1 LLKANFSQISPLKR
15 IDILLLVLALC
26 LAGKYLVVNHRK
38 SQADDFAPIY
48 VAAKLMADG
57 KSASIYEHHPYLF
70 HIVPPGE
77 FKEAAEKIGFK
88 GFLHPYVHL
97 PLVSLLLRPLLFIPY
112 HIMTKLLL
120 LMNFLSF
127 MLSLHLILKLIGREL
142 NLRWLSIAILAV
154 CYFYPL
160 RYGLWLGQTSPLIF
174 LGITAVYYLANVG
187 HLKTSGGILGGI
199 ISLKITPLLLL
210 PYFLIKKKWSLV
222 LSSLITVVVIGIG
235 SIVLAGGESNLAFF
249 QNLIRLSGLSLASW
263 NNQSLDGFLLRWSTY
278 ASHIYDWHLLEL
290 SFKMKLIKF
299 VILSSMLLLW
309 LIILLRPTNPNE
321 KNRDLIDFSFTLILL
336 SIFTPISWS
345 HYLLFLVFPYIV
357 LLSTLIQ
364 NKTIPYRKSM
374 IGGLILSY
382 PGVALPPPYLLALVD
397 FPLISEVSLPVLS
410 SLSFLGGIVLIIIIL
425 SYTIFTRKTS
435 RKLEHTSR

>member
-1 LLKANFSQISPLKR
+1 
-15 IDILLLVLALC
+15 
-26 LAGKYLVVNHRK
+26 
-38 SQADDFAPIY
+38 
-48 VAAKLMADG
+48 
-57 KSASIYEHHPYLF
+57 
-70 HIVPPGE
+70 
-77 FKEAAEKIGFK
+77 
-88 GFLHPYVHL
+88 
-97 PLVSLLLRPLLFIPY
+97 
-112 HIMTKLLL
+112 
-120 LMNFLSF
+120 
-127 MLSLHLILKLIGREL
+127 
-142 NLRWLSIAILAV
+142 
-154 CYFYPL
+154 
-160 RYGLWLGQTSPLIF
+160 
-174 LGITAVYYLANVG
+174 
-187 HLKTSGGILGGI
+187 
-199 ISLKITPLLLL
+199 
-210 PYFLIKKKWSLV
+210 
-222 LSSLITVVVIGIG
+222 VVVIGIG

-249 QNLIRLSGLSLASW
+249 KNLIRLSGLSLASW

-290 SFKMKLIKF
+290 SFKMKLVKF

-309 LIILLRPTNPNE
+309 LIILFRPTNPNE

-397 FPLISEVSLPVLS
+397 FPLISEVPLPVLS
-410 SLSFLGGIVLIIIIL
+410 SLSFLGGILLIIIIL